1 MVSSELVLKQTLFLT
16 LHLILLVTELHLYS
30 KYLVR
35 LHYHLMFLKRELVH
49 SLHYLVLLKRL
60 VMSRLEQDYSNSY
73 HLLMQLDQETLLGLE
88 EFQYSKVLLKL
99 LPLIQQK
106 NNYYSLFLVL
116 VQRNILKYMLD
127 LVISLHSLVHPNL
140 LLIHQNHKVFTE
152 LLVILMKP
160 EVDHLLDL
168 VHLRN
173 LVVLQNLLHSIH
185 LKDNFYSPL
194 QVESQVK
201 NIAKLGLVLE
211 ILENFLVLLNLLD
224 GLLNIQQVFIELLVM
239 LMRQEQETLL
249 VLVHSRNSVVLVN
262 LSHSIHLKEICYSP
276 SLVEL
281 QVRSI
286 LNLMLV
292 LDSLETLPQLN

>member
-1 MVSSELVLKQTLFLT
+1 MVSLELLLKQTLFLT
-16 LHLILLVTELHLYS
+16 LHLILSVTELHLYS
-30 KYLVR
+30 KYLVG
-35 LHYHLMFLKRELVH
+35 LHYHLMFLKKELVH
-49 SLHYLVLLKRL
+49 SLQYLVLLKQL

-127 LVISLHSLVHPNL
+127 LVISLHSLVHLNL
-140 LLIHQNHKVFTE
+140 LLTHQNYKVSLD
-152 LLVILMKP
+152 LLVMLMKQGQ
-160 EVDHLLDL
+160 ETLLDL

-194 QVESQVK
+194 QELDLR
-201 NIAKLGLVLE
+201 NILKFILVLE
-211 ILENFLVLLNLLD
+211 IYLHSLVHLNLL
-224 GLLNIQQVFIELLVM
+224 LIFKLVMVFGDLMVM

-249 VLVHSRNSVVLVN
+249 VLVHSRNSLDLLNLSPSIQQKNNYYSLLLVLV
-262 LSHSIHLKEICYSP
+262 
-276 SLVEL
+276 

>member
-1 MVSSELVLKQTLFLT
+1 M
-16 LHLILLVTELHLYS
+16 ELHLYS

-49 SLHYLVLLKRL
+49 SLHYLVLLKQL

-127 LVISLHSLVHPNL
+127 LVISLHSLVHLNL
-140 LLIHQNHKVFTE
+140 LLTHQNYKVSLD
-152 LLVILMKP
+152 LLVMLMKQGQ
-160 EVDHLLDL
+160 ETLLDL

-194 QVESQVK
+194 LDL
-201 NIAKLGLVLE
+201 KLRSIQKIMLDLE

-239 LMRQEQETLL
+239 LMRPEQETLL
-249 VLVHSRNSVVLVN
+249 VLVYLKNSVVLVN
-262 LSHSIHLKEICYSP
+262 LSHLIHLKEICYSP
-276 SLVEL
+276 SLVES

-292 LDSLETLPQLN
+292 LEIYLHSLVHLNQ